1 MIIQRID
8 HFVMTV
14 RDIDAT
20 CDFYAKV
27 LGMDVATFGAGRKAL
42 VFGTQKIN
50 LHAAG
55 KEFDPKALRPTPGA
69 VDVCFITEN
78 PLEGVIKELHSLG
91 VVIEEGPVKRTGAT
105 GDILS
110 VYLRDPD
117 GNLVE
122 ISNYP

>member
-20 CDFYAKV
+20 CDFYTKV
-27 LGMDVATFGAGRKAL
+27 LGMDVAAFGTGRKAL

-50 LHAAG
+50 LHAVG
-55 KEFDPKALRPTPGA
+55 EEFDPKALRPTPGA

-78 PLEGVIKELHSLG
+78 PLDRVMEELHSLG
-91 VVIEEGPVKRTGAT
+91 VIIEEGPVKRTGAT
-105 GDILS
+105 GDMLS

-122 ISNYP
+122 ISNYL

>member
-50 LHAAG
+50 LHAVG

-91 VVIEEGPVKRTGAT
+91 VAIEEGPVKRTGAT